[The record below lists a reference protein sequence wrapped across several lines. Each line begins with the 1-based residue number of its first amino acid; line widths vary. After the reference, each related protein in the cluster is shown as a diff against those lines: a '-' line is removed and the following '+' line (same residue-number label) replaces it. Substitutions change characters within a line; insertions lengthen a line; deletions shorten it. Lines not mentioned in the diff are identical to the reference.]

1 MKLLPHRIPTLCWLL
16 ALTLATSM
24 LASLCAGR
32 FPITLARV
40 VEILAGAVRGRSAAS
55 GPWSE
60 AEWTLL
66 LDVRLPRI
74 ILVVLCGM
82 ALALSGAV
90 LQGVFRNPLIGPE
103 IAGVTAGASF
113 GGVSGI
119 LMALPIVG
127 IIGTAFVGGA
137 TALLVVFGIARLS
150 GSAEALSLVLAGV
163 VTGAFFAA
171 LVGLAQYTADPDR
184 ELPGIVYWLLGSFVA
199 ADWLKAALMSALL
212 LVGGTILIGLRW
224 RINVLSLGDLEARS
238 LGVNVSALRW
248 SCVALVAL
256 LVAGQVSVSGGI
268 AWIGLVVPH
277 IARMMVGPDHRTLLP
292 VSALVGGSLLLL
304 MDDLARTLTGGE
316 IPIGLLTALV
326 GTPLFAWIL
335 RQRRL
340 GGWSGR

>member
-1 MKLLPHRIPTLCWLL
+1 
-16 ALTLATSM
+16 M
-24 LASLCAGR
+24 LASLGVGR
-32 FPITLARV
+32 LPITLSRV
-40 VEILAGAVRGRSAAS
+40 LEILVGGVRGGSAAS
-55 GPWSE
+55 GPWSG
-60 AEWTLL
+60 AEWFVL
-66 LDVRLPRI
+66 LDVRLPRV

-103 IAGVTAGASF
+103 IVGVTAGASF
-113 GGVSGI
+113 GGVGGI
-119 LMALPIVG
+119 LMALPMVG
-127 IIGTAFVGGA
+127 VIGTALVGGVA
-137 TALLVVFGIARLS
+137 ALLIAFGIARLS
-150 GSAEALSLVLAGV
+150 GTSAALSLVLAGV

-184 ELPGIVYWLLGSFVA
+184 QLPSIVYWLLGSFA
-199 ADWLKAALMSALL
+199 AANWLKAALMSALL
-212 LVGGTILIGLRW
+212 LVGGTVLIGLRW

-238 LGVNVSALRW
+238 LGVNVTALRW
-248 SCVALVAL
+248 FCVALVAL

-277 IARMMVGPDHRTLLP
+277 MARMMVGPDHRTLLP
-292 VSALVGGSLLLL
+292 ASALVGGALLLL
-304 MDDLARTLTGGE
+304 MDDLARSLISSE